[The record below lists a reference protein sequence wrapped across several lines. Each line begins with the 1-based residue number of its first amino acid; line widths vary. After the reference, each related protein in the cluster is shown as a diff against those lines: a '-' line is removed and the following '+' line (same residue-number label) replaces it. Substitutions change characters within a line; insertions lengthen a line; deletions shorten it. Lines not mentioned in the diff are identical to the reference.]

1 MAKKKTDATATAIAA
16 KAQSALNNL
25 VSLRE
30 EFDTAETAYQTG
42 RKHLYSILGKVFA
55 EYVSVKD
62 AAPKNRCVDSFR
74 ALLDDMDDDRAEY
87 AKEGIKTKASSL
99 ERVMLRVVCGKA
111 FTEEREK
118 AYGSVLRKA
127 YAQEVHKSAAG
138 FSAWLYAS
146 GGVEVLRMAPK
157 TANGKSKAAIAI
169 EAATIRYKATYT
181 EAKMPKGIA
190 DAKKAKDQY
199 ADGNFYVALV
209 RRDTDTIVA
218 TTDKKSAVSKTLES
232 LGEGLNPKDERKQA
246 KASRAEYK
254 AMSQAIF
261 ENAASPLKKVA

>member
-1 MAKKKTDATATAIAA
+1 MAKKKTDATAIAE
-16 KAQSALNNL
+16 KAQSAINNL
-25 VSLRE
+25 VSLRD
-30 EFDTAETAYQTG
+30 EFDTAENAYQTG

-55 EYVSVKD
+55 EYASVKD

-99 ERVMLRVVCGKA
+99 ERVMLRVVCGRA

-127 YAQEVHKSAAG
+127 YTQKVQKSVSG

-169 EAATIRYKATYT
+169 EAATIRYKATFT
-181 EAKMPKGIA
+181 EAKMPTGIA
-190 DAKKAKDQY
+190 DAKQAKDNY

-218 TTDKKSAVSKTLES
+218 TTDQKSVVSKALET

-246 KASRAEYK
+246 KASKAQYEARAKEIVK
-254 AMSQAIF
+254 
-261 ENAASPLKKVA
+261 NAASHLKKVA